1 MGIFINSKG
10 DLYILA
16 SAEANSPWSHNIR
29 LHMYHIFVCEI
40 AAVHIYA
47 GVAAN
52 LAERKKLNQLME
64 LLRNIKGTIDDDD
77 WDQVLGTAINV
88 YAKSRHKERPPNR
101 LIEMLSSSHRHL
113 LSLNCK
119 E

>member
-1 MGIFINSKG
+1 
-10 DLYILA
+10 
-16 SAEANSPWSHNIR
+16 
-29 LHMYHIFVCEI
+29 MYHIFVCEI

-77 WDQVLGTAINV
+77 WDQVQPHLTAVGLFHISKKIRDLEV
-88 YAKSRHKERPPNR
+88 
-101 LIEMLSSSHRHL
+101 
-113 LSLNCK
+113 
-119 E
+119 

>member
-1 MGIFINSKG
+1 M
-10 DLYILA
+10 
-16 SAEANSPWSHNIR
+16 
-29 LHMYHIFVCEI
+29 CEI

-77 WDQVLGTAINV
+77 WDQVRFLLTAVGLFHISKKNKQLEV
-88 YAKSRHKERPPNR
+88 WSFFETYP
-101 LIEMLSSSHRHL
+101 SH
-113 LSLNCK
+113 
-119 E
+119 

>member
-1 MGIFINSKG
+1 
-10 DLYILA
+10 
-16 SAEANSPWSHNIR
+16 
-29 LHMYHIFVCEI
+29 VCEI

-77 WDQVLGTAINV
+77 WDQVQPLLTAIGLFHISKKIRDLEV
-88 YAKSRHKERPPNR
+88 
-101 LIEMLSSSHRHL
+101 
-113 LSLNCK
+113 
-119 E
+119 

>member
-1 MGIFINSKG
+1 
-10 DLYILA
+10 
-16 SAEANSPWSHNIR
+16 
-29 LHMYHIFVCEI
+29 VCEI

-101 LIEMLSSSHRHL
+101 LIEMLSSSHRHAPFIPEL
-113 LSLNCK
+113 
-119 E
+119 